1 MQHAHPQ
8 THVSDPSSLASAQL
22 WSISTTTLQTRLRI
36 QLNTIL
42 FAKTL
47 VRKDSVSSAP
57 PEKEKD
63 QDGDDVENKKKGGDD
78 EEDFS
83 SKAQIMTL
91 MTTDTDRLSEF
102 AWHFYALVDSP
113 IELVV
118 GSIFLYKLLG
128 RFRFHSLLSNNK
140 LTHNGFQV
148 FHAFLV

>member
-1 MQHAHPQ
+1 MGMGICRCNVHFQYCSVLQ
-8 THVSDPSSLASAQL
+8 YVLLSSHFMFLIPVASAQL
-22 WSISTTTLQTRLRI
+22 WSISTTTLQTRFRI

-47 VRKDSVSSAP
+47 IRKDSVSSAP
-57 PEKEKD
+57 PKKEKD
-63 QDGDDVENKKKGGDD
+63 QDGNDVESKNKSDDD
-78 EEDFS
+78 ENDFS

-102 AWHFYALVDSP
+102 AWHFFALVDSP

-128 RFRFHSLLSNNK
+128 GFLLSAIN
-140 LTHNGFQV
+140 
-148 FHAFLV
+148 